1 LKKIILYPLIAII
14 LGIISVSTVS
24 IMFPKANREI
34 SVFYGKDAENYTSP
48 PTGEEQLKL
57 SFRSFYALIIS
68 FFAALSTYLIL
79 RKKA

>member
-1 LKKIILYPLIAII
+1 
-14 LGIISVSTVS
+14 
-24 IMFPKANREI
+24 MFPKANREI
-34 SVFYGKDAENYTSP
+34 SILYGKDIENYTLP

-79 RKKA
+79 RKNFCAKN